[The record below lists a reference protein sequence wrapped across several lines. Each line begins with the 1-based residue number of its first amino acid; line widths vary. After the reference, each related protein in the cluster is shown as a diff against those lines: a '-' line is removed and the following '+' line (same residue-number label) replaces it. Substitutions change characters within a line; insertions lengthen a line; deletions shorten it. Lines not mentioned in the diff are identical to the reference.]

1 MLRER
6 HHIFLGLF
14 VASDAVIVT
23 AATWGAWWLR
33 FRLLEGFKPY
43 GDLVDSTMIPFWSAA
58 PVLMAVASI
67 MRLYKPRRDEHFL
80 REFKA
85 ILRTVIVG
93 AISLVTVLTLFRNE
107 LTRGIVLNNMQFVL
121 WTGLVLIGMTL
132 NHYIIRRVLR
142 WARRRGLNIRQVAI
156 IGTGPT
162 GQQIFRTLQSNS
174 WTGIQP
180 AFFISHEAGSP
191 PESLDGVP
199 VRGGLDDLEAVL
211 QSESPSGVFI
221 ALPNNMASRIE
232 ELMQVLGNYPVD
244 VRVVPDMT
252 FRFIMNMK
260 TTDLDGVPI
269 LSVRE
274 SPLNGWG
281 GLLKRAIDLVGAII
295 AIILFS
301 IPMLVAALLIRCSS
315 SGPIFFRQRRHTAN
329 GREFSI
335 LKFRTMTELTADE
348 AREEEASDRWQRGD
362 VSRVT
367 GIGRL
372 LRRTSLDELPQLFNV
387 LRGEMSLVGPR
398 PLAAGEVADSRGSW
412 QGFMLRQ
419 NVRSG
424 ITGWAQVHGLR
435 GEASNRVRMLY
446 DIHYIRNWSVWFDF
460 WIILLTIRRI
470 FRDSSA
476 E

>member
-6 HHIFLGLF
+6 HHIFLSLF
-14 VASDAVIVT
+14 VASDAIIVT
-23 AATWGAWWLR
+23 AATWAAWWLR

-43 GDLVDSTMIPFWSAA
+43 GQLVDSSMIPFWSAA
-58 PVLMAVASI
+58 PVLLAVAGI

-85 ILRTVIVG
+85 ILRTVVVG

-107 LTRGIVLNNMQFVL
+107 LTNGVVLNNLQFVL
-121 WTGLVLIGMTL
+121 WGVLVVIGMTL
-132 NHYIIRRVLR
+132 NHYVIRRVLR
-142 WARRRGLNIRQVAI
+142 WARCRGLNIRPVAI

-162 GQQIFRTLQSNS
+162 GQQICRTLRSNS

-180 AFFISHEAGSP
+180 SFFISHEEDDP
-191 PESLDGVP
+191 PEAVEGLP
-199 VRGGLDDLEAVL
+199 VRGRLSNLEAVL
-211 QSESPSGVFI
+211 KSESPSGVFI
-221 ALPNNMASRIE
+221 ALPNVMASRIE
-232 ELMQVLGNYPVD
+232 ELMTILGNYPVD
-244 VRVVPDMT
+244 VRVVPDLT

-260 TTDLDGVPI
+260 TSDLDGVPI

-281 GLLKRAIDLVGAII
+281 GILKRSLDLIGSFLAIV
-295 AIILFS
+295 LFGLL
-301 IPMLVAALLIRCSS
+301 MLFAAVMIRLSGP
-315 SGPIFFRQRRHTAN
+315 GPIFFRQRRHTAN

-335 LKFRTMTELTADE
+335 LKFRTMQELTPEQAQME
-348 AREEEASDRWQRGD
+348 ASSDRWQRGD
-362 VSRVT
+362 KSRVT

-372 LRRTSLDELPQLFNV
+372 LRRSSLDELPQLFNV

-398 PLAAGEVADSRGSW
+398 PLAAGEVADARDSW
-412 QGFMLRQ
+412 HGFMLRQ

-470 FRDSSA
+470 FQDSSA

>member
-14 VASDAVIVT
+14 VASDAIIVT

-43 GDLVDSTMIPFWSAA
+43 GELVDSTMIPFWAA
-58 PVLMAVASI
+58 GPVLLAVAGI

-85 ILRTVIVG
+85 ILRTVVVG

-107 LTRGIVLNNMQFVL
+107 LTQGVVLNNLQFVL
-121 WTGLVLIGMTL
+121 WAVLVVIGMTL
-132 NHYIIRRVLR
+132 NHYLIRRILR
-142 WARRRGLNIRQVAI
+142 WARSRGLNIRPVAI

-162 GQQIFRTLQSNS
+162 GQQICRTLRSNS
-174 WTGIQP
+174 WTGIHP
-180 AFFISHEAGSP
+180 SFFISHVEDDP
-191 PESLDGVP
+191 PEALEGLP
-199 VRGGLDDLEAVL
+199 VRGGLETLESVL
-211 QSESPSGVFI
+211 KSESPSGVFI
-221 ALPNNMASRIE
+221 ALPNSMAARIE
-232 ELMQVLGNYPVD
+232 ELMTILGNYPVD
-244 VRVVPDMT
+244 VRVVPDLT

-260 TTDLDGVPI
+260 TTALDGVPI

-281 GLLKRAIDLVGAII
+281 GILKRTVDIFGSLL
-295 AIILFS
+295 AIILLG
-301 IPMLVAALLIRCSS
+301 IPMLVAAILVRCSGP
-315 SGPIFFRQRRHTAN
+315 GPIFFRQRRHTAN

-335 LKFRTMTELTADE
+335 LKFRTMRELTPDQ
-348 AREEEASDRWQRGD
+348 ARIEETSDRWQRGD
-362 VSRVT
+362 KDRVT

-398 PLAAGEVADSRGSW
+398 PLAAGEVADARDSW
-412 QGFMLRQ
+412 HGFMLRQ

-435 GEASNRVRMLY
+435 GEANNRVRMLY

-460 WIILLTIRRI
+460 WIILLTVRRI
-470 FRDSSA
+470 FSDSSA